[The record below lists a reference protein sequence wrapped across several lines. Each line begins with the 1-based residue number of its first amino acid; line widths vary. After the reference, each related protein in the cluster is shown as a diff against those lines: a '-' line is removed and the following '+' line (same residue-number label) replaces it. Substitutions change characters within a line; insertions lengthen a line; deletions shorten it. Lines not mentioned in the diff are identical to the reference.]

1 MAARLAWVLA
11 GITGALVVA
20 DVLVTA
26 QYRSLLSEAAVA
38 VHGFPFV
45 DGAVLGSAVMG
56 ALVVTRDRRQVI
68 GWILVALGTV
78 GAFSLVTEAYA
89 VWVLDNDGPG
99 SRVGAGVVG
108 WLSSLLG
115 GQLAITEMVFLFLL
129 VPDGRF
135 LSRRWRLPA
144 VVAVAGELLIALGV
158 LTVDPLT
165 FDVTAQR

>member
-1 MAARLAWVLA
+1 MGARLAWVLA
-11 GITGALVVA
+11 GVSGALVVA

-68 GWILVALGTV
+68 GWLLIAVGTA
-78 GAFSLVTEAYA
+78 GSFSLATEAYA
-89 VWVLDNDGPG
+89 VWVLDNNGPG
-99 SRVGAGVVG
+99 GRVGAGVTG
-108 WLSSLLG
+108 WASSLIG
-115 GQLAITEMVFLFLL
+115 GQLAITVMVFLFLL

-135 LSRRWRLPA
+135 LSSRWRIAA
-144 VVAVAGELLIALGV
+144 VVAVAGELLI
-158 LTVDPLT
+158 
-165 FDVTAQR
+165 